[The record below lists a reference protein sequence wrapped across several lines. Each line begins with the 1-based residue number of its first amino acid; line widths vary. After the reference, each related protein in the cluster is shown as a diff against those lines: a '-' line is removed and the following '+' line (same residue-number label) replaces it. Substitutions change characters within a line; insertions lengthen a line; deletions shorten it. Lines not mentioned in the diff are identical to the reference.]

1 MSTTEPSWLT
11 AARKHIGLAEV
22 VGSKHNPT
30 ILRWLASLRAWW
42 AEDETPWCGTF
53 VAAALR
59 ESGLPVAK
67 AWYRAKAWL
76 DYGTQLV
83 TPKVGCIV
91 VFDRAGGGHVGFVVG
106 RDESGR
112 LMVLGGNQ
120 GNKVSVAPFDTGR
133 VLGYR
138 WPPAQPLQAGPIPL
152 LASNGA
158 PASGSE
164 A

>member
-1 MSTTEPSWLT
+1 MSTAEPNWLAT
-11 AARKHIGLAEV
+11 ARRYVGLAEIS
-22 VGSKHNPT
+22 GIKHNPV
-30 ILRWLASLRAWW
+30 ILRWLTSLKAWW

-53 VAAALR
+53 VAATMR

-91 VFDRAGGGHVGFVVG
+91 VFDRSGGGHVGFVVG
-106 RDESGR
+106 FDEQGR

-120 GNKVSVAPFDTGR
+120 GNKVSVAPFTRDR

-138 WPPAQPLQAGPIPL
+138 WPPGQPLNGGPIPL

-158 PASGSE
+158 PSSGNE

>member
-1 MSTTEPSWLT
+1 MSDPDWLK
-11 AARKHIGLAEV
+11 AARAYLGLAEIS
-22 VGSKHNPT
+22 GIKHNPV
-30 ILRWLASLRAWW
+30 ILRWLTSLKAWW
-42 AEDETPWCGTF
+42 SEDETPWCGTF

-76 DYGTQLV
+76 EYGTQLV

-106 RDESGR
+106 HDEQGR

-120 GNKVSVAPFDTGR
+120 GNKVSIAPFDVSR

-138 WPPAQPLQAGPIPL
+138 WPYPTILPATPLPL
-152 LASNGA
+152 LASNGQ
-158 PASGSE
+158 PVSKGE